1 MARGSPRAVFLP
13 VEAPCRLGQTGPL
26 KPLFADMPT
35 TIFEAMSGAAR
46 DLGAVNLGQGFPDF
60 GWPED
65 VIARAAEALSTGS
78 NQYPPMRG
86 LPELR
91 EAVAAHYRRHQG
103 LVIDPSQVIVT
114 SGATEALASS
124 LLALIEPGDEVVLI
138 QPLYDAYLPLVL
150 RAGGVPR
157 LVRLTPPDWRIT
169 EAALAEAFTGRTRLA
184 VFNNPHNPTARVFG
198 ADELALLAA
207 AAVRSDALILADEV
221 WEHLFFDRPSFP
233 SIAALPGM
241 AERVVKLG
249 SAGKIFSMTGWKV
262 GWIVAPRALAE
273 PIAKAHQ
280 FVTFT
285 TPPNLQA
292 GAAYGLGK
300 PDAYFDTMRA
310 GFAAPR
316 DKMRHALDAAGY
328 ATLDCEGTYFL
339 CVDLAASGVK
349 MGDAEFC
356 SRAVAEA
363 GVAAIPLSAFYAE
376 NPVTNVIRLCYAK
389 KVETIDAGIA
399 ALARARALLA
409 G

>member
-1 MARGSPRAVFLP
+1 
-13 VEAPCRLGQTGPL
+13 
-26 KPLFADMPT
+26 
-35 TIFEAMSGAAR
+35 
-46 DLGAVNLGQGFPDF
+46 
-60 GWPED
+60 
-65 VIARAAEALSTGS
+65 
-78 NQYPPMRG
+78 MRG

-91 EAVAAHYRRHQG
+91 EAVAAHYRVHQG
-103 LVIDPSQVIVT
+103 LAIDPGQVIVT

-169 EAALAEAFTGRTRLA
+169 EEKLAEAFTERTRLV

-207 AAVRSDALILADEV
+207 AATRSDALILSDEV
-221 WEHLFFDRPSFP
+221 WEHLFFGRPSFQ
-233 SIAALPGM
+233 SIASLPGM

-249 SAGKIFSMTGWKV
+249 SVGKIFSMTGWKV
-262 GWIVAPRALAE
+262 GWIVAPPALAE

-300 PDAYFDTMRA
+300 PQAWFEAMRA

-316 DKMRHALDAAGY
+316 DAMLRKLEAAGY
-328 ATLDCEGTYFL
+328 ATLASEGTYFL
-339 CVDLAASGVK
+339 CVDLAASGIA
-349 MGDAEFC
+349 MDDHEFC
-356 SRAVAEA
+356 RRAVAEA

-389 KVETIDAGIA
+389 KAETIDAGIA
-399 ALARARALLA
+399 ALERARALFR